1 VWGERRYDK
10 SRHDAI
16 DKNSAI
22 IGEMKER
29 ESRRTYWTRY
39 SRENYKG
46 IGLRENG
53 EADVGTGTD
62 KNRIGV
68 ADHKYF

>member
-1 VWGERRYDK
+1 
-10 SRHDAI
+10 
-16 DKNSAI
+16 
-22 IGEMKER
+22 MKER